1 METKFLSD
9 GRKVVVV
16 GALNNQET
24 IVQEMFVT
32 QQGDEIPGG
41 ERFVVKSLHDHPV
54 ETYLSREK
62 KKQEQA
68 LETAKA
74 ALEKVNHEIKH
85 TKNKLLFWQG
95 FLNQTKALSDHIEE
109 QDFEYF
115 IDVMTGKMNYA
126 VADTYGAPKI
136 ELFEEYMSVID
147 NNWHGGKFEGIK
159 LLSLLGNSNGNISL
173 KVSRWPDGSGDY
185 TTVSFFQTYEQA
197 REFVKT
203 KVVSKLDKSPLSIN
217 DVKSLLNMG
226 IKFSEEEMAIIR
238 AGLQKRSESLIRQ
251 ATETYNKATETAS
264 ADLAYIDQVI
274 SNA

>member
-24 IVQEMFVT
+24 IVQEVFVT
-32 QQGDEIPGG
+32 TQGDEIPGG
-41 ERFVVKSLHDHPV
+41 ERFVVKSLHDQPV
-54 ETYLSREK
+54 ETYLSKEK

-68 LETAKA
+68 LESAKT
-74 ALEKVNHEIKH
+74 ALEKVNNEIKA
-85 TKNKLLFWQG
+85 TKNKLYFWQE
-95 FLNQTKALSDHIEE
+95 FFKQTNALAEHINE
-109 QDFEYF
+109 QDFSYF

-136 ELFEEYMSVID
+136 EPFSDYMSVID

-159 LLSLLGNSNGNISL
+159 LLSVLGNANGNIGL

-197 REFVKT
+197 REFVKL
-203 KVVSKLDKSPLSIN
+203 KVVSKLDKSPLSIHE
-217 DVKSLLNMG
+217 VKSLLNMG
-226 IKFSEEEMAIIR
+226 IKFSQEELVIIR
-238 AGLQKRSESLIRQ
+238 AGLQKRSETLIKQ
-251 ATETYNKATETAS
+251 ATETFNKATETAN
-264 ADLAYIDQVI
+264 ADLAYIDKVI